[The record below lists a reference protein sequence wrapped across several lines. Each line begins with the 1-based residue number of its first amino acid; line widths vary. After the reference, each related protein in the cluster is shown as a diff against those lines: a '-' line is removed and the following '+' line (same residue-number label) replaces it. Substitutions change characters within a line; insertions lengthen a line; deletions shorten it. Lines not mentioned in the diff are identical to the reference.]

1 MSRLLLIPVSIA
13 AVLIY
18 APLIVVAVF
27 SFDSSSAG
35 VMPIESFTT
44 DWYSSLF
51 DDGDVKTAVANT
63 LKIGL
68 AAVAV
73 SVVLATAGALAVRGR
88 RFRGRGLYE
97 FLIGM
102 PFLLPEI
109 ITGLALL
116 TFFQQVGVRLSLGTI
131 LIGHVVF
138 ALGAAFRVIAA
149 RVEALP
155 PSLEEAARDLGRG
168 PLGAFWFVTLPAL
181 RSALVT
187 AALIVFALSFDQ
199 TVITIF
205 VTSTDNT
212 LPTLL
217 WAKMRL
223 GFTPDLNALATVI
236 LGATMLVAI
245 PAALIF
251 GKRQTATQV
260 R

>member
-1 MSRLLLIPVSIA
+1 MSRLLLIPVVFA
-13 AVLIY
+13 ALLIY
-18 APLIVVAVF
+18 APLIVIAVF
-27 SFDSSSAG
+27 SFAASSAG
-35 VMPIESFTT
+35 VMPIEDLTT
-44 DWYSSLF
+44 DWYSQLW
-51 DDGDVKTAVANT
+51 DDETVRAALWNT
-63 LKIGL
+63 LRIG
-68 AAVAV
+68 VAV
-73 SVVLATAGALAVRGR
+73 VIVSLLLTTPAALAVRGR

-116 TFFQQVGVRLSLGTI
+116 TFFQQTGIELSLQTI

-168 PLGAFWFVTLPAL
+168 PLGTFWFVTLPAL
-181 RSALVT
+181 RTALVT

-205 VTSTDNT
+205 VTGADNT

-217 WAKMRL
+217 WAKMRI
-223 GFTPDLNALATVI
+223 GFTPELNALATVI
-236 LGATMLVAI
+236 IAATMLIAI
-245 PAALIF
+245 PAALIL
-251 GKRQTATQV
+251 GRRQV
-260 R
+260 RAL